1 MDAGGVKVAK
11 PIYENAGATFVT
23 LVDPLNALSEAFGLD
38 VVPNGFLI
46 DEDGILRYKKVGG
59 FEVKSPETIKA
70 VEEFLARP
78 RAAVSQI
85 PLTDDKT
92 REAVLIGRLVDKK
105 DGQARLE
112 LGKLRLRL
120 NRPKEALSPLQQAVD
135 LMPKSSDARFNLGSA
150 HLAVG
155 DKATAVKL
163 LKEALSM
170 DRGNFLIRKQIWL
183 IEHPEKFHPT
193 IDWAWQRE
201 QLKKER
207 AEEGGGG

>member
-11 PIYENAGATFVT
+11 PIYDKVGATFVT
-23 LVDPLNALSEAFGLD
+23 LVDPLNAMSEAFGLD

-46 DEDGILRYKKVGG
+46 DEDGVLQYKKVGG
-59 FEVKSPETIKA
+59 FEVSSPDSIKA

-78 RAAVSQI
+78 RAAVAQI
-85 PLTDDKT
+85 SLVDDKT
-92 REAVLIGRLVDKK
+92 NEAALVARLADAN
-105 DGQARLE
+105 DGLARLE

-120 NRPKEALSPLQQAVD
+120 NRAKEAIEPLLRAVD
-135 LMPKSSDARFNLGSA
+135 ILPKSSDARFNLGSA
-150 HLAVG
+150 YLATG
-155 DKATAVKL
+155 HKAKAVKL
-163 LKEALSM
+163 FKQALAM

-207 AEEGGGG
+207 AEEGGG